1 MSTATTIRA
10 PRAADHDRWRKLW
23 GRYNAFYRAKVPDAV
38 TDALWT
44 KLLAEEADVRCFV
57 AESGGEVIGF
67 THYLFH
73 ASTWNLNPN
82 CYLEDLY
89 VDPDARGSGAAR
101 LLIEAVEAAAR
112 AKGAFRLYWH
122 TQEYNAPA
130 RSLYDSIV
138 PRSSFIVYRK
148 AL

>member
-1 MSTATTIRA
+1 MSSSLVVRPPA
-10 PRAADHDRWRKLW
+10 AADHDRWRDLW
-23 GRYNAFYRAKVPDAV
+23 AGYNAFYRARVPEEV
-38 TDALWT
+38 TDALWM
-44 KLLAEEADVRCFV
+44 KLLAPEADVRGLL
-57 AESGGEVIGF
+57 AERAGEVVGF

-89 VDPDARGSGAAR
+89 VDPDARGGGVAR
-101 LLIEAVEAAAR
+101 PLIEAVEAAAR

-130 RSLYDSIV
+130 RSLYDSII